1 MLSGI
6 PEVNNTFSHQHK
18 PLKLFSAN
26 IVVPKLQL
34 KESNMQMKKITLFL
48 VVLVSASTFQCRAD
62 EGMWL
67 PLFIQRL
74 NYVDMQKEGLHLT
87 AEEIYS
93 INHSSL
99 KDAIIMFGGGC
110 TGEIVSPNGL
120 IFTNHHCGYGSIQSH
135 STVDHDYLSNG
146 FWASRYDEELPTPGL
161 TARFLVNIKDVTG
174 AVLAGVKDNMADSLR
189 VKKIKENSKNIE
201 ASNTKGTQ
209 YEARTVSFFNG
220 NEYYLFLYEVYKDVR
235 LVGAPPSSIGK
246 FGADTDN
253 WMWPRHTGDFSVF
266 RVYANRENKP
276 AEYAADN
283 VPMKSKQFLPISIKE
298 KKIGDFAMIMGYPGS
313 TDRYATSYTINWA
326 LEKNNPMV
334 VKIRTKKLDIL
345 REDMAADAE
354 VRIKYASKY
363 AGSAN
368 YWKFFIGQNKGL
380 KRLAVFDRK
389 RETEEQFV
397 KWFNQDRERS
407 VKYRD
412 ALYNISTAY
421 ATINK
426 YEAAVRYNS
435 EAIVRGCEI
444 IAFSRNFDKLA
455 AELAKPEPDR
465 QALQSL
471 KEQATEASEKY
482 FKNYNMATDVKMLAA
497 MLQLYYDDV
506 PKKMQPAYLE
516 DIHKKY
522 KGNFE
527 VYANIVFGKTI
538 FSSKQKVDI
547 FLSNPKLKALQKD
560 PVWPLQTAFAA
571 NALLIDSLVKPSNE
585 LLAKGRRLFV
595 KGLREMQNNRNFY
608 PDANSTM
615 RVTYGKVLD
624 YSPAD
629 AVEYN
634 YVTTLEGLM
643 AKEDPSS
650 WEFVVPEK
658 LKQLYKA
665 KDFGRYGENGT
676 MVVAFLTNNDI
687 TGGNSGSPVLN
698 GNGELTG
705 LAFDGNWEAMSGNY
719 AFEPQLQRTICVDI
733 RYVLFVI
740 EKYAGATNLIKELD
754 IRN

>member
-1 MLSGI
+1 
-6 PEVNNTFSHQHK
+6 
-18 PLKLFSAN
+18 
-26 IVVPKLQL
+26 
-34 KESNMQMKKITLFL
+34 MKKITFAILILLSVFATQ
-48 VVLVSASTFQCRAD
+48 SRAD

-74 NYVDMQKEGLHLT
+74 NHVDMQKQGLHLT

-93 INHSSL
+93 INNSSL
-99 KDAIIMFGGGC
+99 KDAIIIFGGGC

-135 STVDHDYLSNG
+135 STVDHDYLTDG
-146 FWASRYDEELPTPGL
+146 FWAKRYEEELPTPRL
-161 TARFLVNIKDVTG
+161 YARFLVSIQDVT
-174 AVLAGVKDNMADSLR
+174 AATLAGVKDNMSETERAD
-189 VKKIKENSKNIE
+189 KIRENSKKLE
-201 ASNTKGTQ
+201 LTYTKGTQ
-209 YEARTVSFFNG
+209 YESRIVSFFSG

-235 LVGAPPSSIGK
+235 LVGAPPSAIGK

-253 WMWPRHTGDFSVF
+253 WMWPRHTGDFAIF
-266 RVYANRENKP
+266 RVYANSENKP

-283 VPMKSKQFLPISIKE
+283 VPLKSKKYLPISIKE
-298 KKIGDFAMIMGYPGS
+298 KKIGDYAMIMGYPGS

-334 VKIRTKKLDIL
+334 VKIRTKKLEIL
-345 REDMAADAE
+345 REDMAANPE

-380 KRLAVFDRK
+380 KRLDVYNRK
-389 RETEEQFV
+389 REIEDQFAQWLNTD
-397 KWFNQDRERS
+397 KDRI

-421 ATINK
+421 ETINK

-435 EAIVRGCEI
+435 EAIERGCEI
-444 IAFSRNFDKLA
+444 ISFSRSFDKLEE
-455 AELAKPEPDR
+455 ELSKPAPDQQLMR
-465 QALQSL
+465 KYINQL
-471 KEQATEASEKY
+471 TETSEKY
-482 FKNYNMATDVKMLAA
+482 FKNYNMDTDVKMLAA

-506 PKKMQPAYLE
+506 PTQLQPAYLA
-516 DIHKKY
+516 DIHAKY
-522 KGNFE
+522 KGSFE
-527 VYANIVFGKTI
+527 AYAKAVFSKTI
-538 FSSKQKVDI
+538 FGSKSKVDD
-547 FLSNPKLKALQKD
+547 FLVNPKLKTLQKD
-560 PVWPLQTAFAA
+560 MVWPLQKAFAA
-571 NALLIDSLVKPSNE
+571 NEELIDKQVVPANE

-595 KGLREMQNNRNFY
+595 KGLREMNSGKEFY

-629 AVEYN
+629 AIDYD
-634 YVTTLEGLM
+634 YVTTLDGLM
-643 AKEDPSS
+643 AKEDPST

-658 LKQLYKA
+658 LKQLYHA
-665 KDFGRYGENGT
+665 RDYGRYGQDGK
-676 MVVAFLTNNDI
+676 MIIGFLTNNDI

-698 GNGELTG
+698 GDGELTG

-719 AFEPQLQRTICVDI
+719 AFEPDLQRTICVDI
-733 RYVLFVI
+733 RYVLFII

>member
-1 MLSGI
+1 
-6 PEVNNTFSHQHK
+6 
-18 PLKLFSAN
+18 
-26 IVVPKLQL
+26 
-34 KESNMQMKKITLFL
+34 MKKITLFL
-48 VVLVSASTFQCRAD
+48 LTLLSVSAFQSRAD

-87 AEEIYS
+87 ADEIYS

-135 STVDHDYLSNG
+135 SSVDHDYLTNG
-146 FWASRYDEELPTPGL
+146 FWAMRYEEELPTPGL
-161 TARFLVNIKDVTG
+161 TARFLVSIQDVSS
-174 AVLAGVKDNMADSLR
+174 AVLAGVTDKMSETERTA
-189 VKKIKENSKNIE
+189 KIKENSKAIE
-201 ASNTKGTQ
+201 FSNTKGTQ
-209 YEARTVSFFNG
+209 YDARTVSFFNG
-220 NEYYLFLYEVYKDVR
+220 NEYYLFLYEIYKDVR

-266 RVYANRENKP
+266 RVYTDRENKP
-276 AEYAADN
+276 AEYAAGN
-283 VPMKSKQFLPISIKE
+283 VPMKSKQFLPVSIKE
-298 KKIGDFAMIMGYPGS
+298 KKIGDFEMIMGYPGT
-313 TDRYATSYTINWA
+313 TDRYATSYTIKWA

-345 REDMAADAE
+345 REDMAADPE

-380 KRLAVFDRK
+380 KRLGVFERK
-389 RETEEQFV
+389 QEIEEKFAEWV
-397 KWFNQDRERS
+397 DGDKNRS
-407 VKYRD
+407 LKYRD

-421 ATINK
+421 ETINN

-444 IAFSRNFDKLA
+444 IAFSRNFKKLA
-455 AELAKPEPDR
+455 DELAKPEPD
-465 QALQSL
+465 QQVIKDLVQ
-471 KEQATEASEKY
+471 QATEASVQY

-506 PKKMQPAYLE
+506 PKQMQPAYLE
-516 DIHKKY
+516 QIHKKY
-522 KGNFE
+522 KGSFE
-527 VYANIVFGKTI
+527 AYADAVFSKTI
-538 FSSKQKVDI
+538 FGSKSKVDQ
-547 FLSNPKLKALQKD
+547 FLAEPKLKVLQKD
-560 PVWPLQTAFAA
+560 LIWPLQKAFAA
-571 NALLIDSLVKPSNE
+571 NALLIDSLVKPSSE
-585 LLAKGRRLFV
+585 LLAQGRRLFV
-595 KGLREMQNNRNFY
+595 QGLREMQSDKNFY

-629 AVEYN
+629 AVDYD
-634 YVTTLEGLM
+634 YVTTLDGVM
-643 AKEDPSS
+643 AKEDPSN
-650 WEFVVPEK
+650 WEFVVPAK
-658 LKQLYKA
+658 LKELYKA
-665 KDFGRYGENGT
+665 KDYGRYGENGK
-676 MVVAFLTNNDI
+676 MVVGFITNNDI

-698 GNGELTG
+698 GDGELTG

-733 RYVLFVI
+733 RYVLFI
-740 EKYAGATNLIKELD
+740 IDKYAGASNLIKELD

>member
-1 MLSGI
+1 
-6 PEVNNTFSHQHK
+6 
-18 PLKLFSAN
+18 
-26 IVVPKLQL
+26 
-34 KESNMQMKKITLFL
+34 MKKITLVFFAL
-48 VVLVSASTFQCRAD
+48 LSAITFQSRAD

-87 AEEIYS
+87 ADEIYS

-146 FWASRYDEELPTPGL
+146 FWATRYEEELPTPGL
-161 TARFLVNIKDVTG
+161 TARFLVSIQDVT
-174 AVLAGVKDNMADSLR
+174 AAALAGVKDNMTDSER
-189 VKKIKENSKNIE
+189 IGKIKDNTKKIEF
-201 ASNTKGTQ
+201 SNTKGTQ
-209 YEARTVSFFNG
+209 YDARTVSFFNG
-220 NEYYLFLYEVYKDVR
+220 NEYYLFLYEIYKDVR

-266 RVYANRENKP
+266 RVYTNRENKP

-283 VPMKSKQFLPISIKE
+283 IPMQSKQFLPISIKE
-298 KKIGDFAMIMGYPGS
+298 KKIGDFEMIMGYPGS
-313 TDRYATSYTINWA
+313 TDRYATSYTIKWA

-345 REDMAADAE
+345 RADMAADAE

-380 KRLAVFDRK
+380 KRLGVFDRK
-389 RETEEQFV
+389 RELEEQFV
-397 KWFNQDRERS
+397 KWLNGEKERS
-407 VKYRD
+407 IKYRD
-412 ALYNISTAY
+412 ALYYISSAY
-421 ATINK
+421 ETINK

-444 IAFSRNFDKLA
+444 IAFSRNFNKLA
-455 AELAKPEPDR
+455 DELAKPEPNPQLVKTYTG
-465 QALQSL
+465 QAS
-471 KEQATEASEKY
+471 EASEQY
-482 FKNYNMATDVKMLAA
+482 FKNYNEATDIKMFAA

-506 PKKMQPAYLE
+506 PKQMQPAFLE
-516 DIHKKY
+516 NIHKKY

-527 VYANIVFGKTI
+527 AYANKVFSKTI
-538 FSSKQKVDI
+538 FSDKTKVDL
-547 FLSNPKLKALQKD
+547 FLSNPQLKTLQKD
-560 PVWPLQTAFAA
+560 PAWPLQKAFAA
-571 NALLIDSLVKPSNE
+571 NSAIIDSLVKPSNE

-595 KGLREMQNNRNFY
+595 KGLREMQSDKSFY

-629 AVEYN
+629 AVDFN
-634 YVTTLEGLM
+634 YVTTLDGLM
-643 AKEDPSS
+643 AKEDPSN

-658 LKQLYKA
+658 LKQLYKD
-665 KDFGRYGENGT
+665 KDYGRYGENGK

-733 RYVLFVI
+733 RYVLFII

>member
-1 MLSGI
+1 MK
-6 PEVNNTFSHQHK
+6 TD
-18 PLKLFSAN
+18 
-26 IVVPKLQL
+26 
-34 KESNMQMKKITLFL
+34 MKKITIALAL
-48 VVLVSASTFQCRAD
+48 LLSVITTQSRAD

-135 STVDHDYLSNG
+135 STVDHDYLSDG
-146 FWASRYDEELPTPGL
+146 FWATRYEEELPTPGL
-161 TARFLVNIKDVTG
+161 TARFLVSIQDVTG
-174 AVLAGVKDNMADSLR
+174 AVLAGVKDNMTEAERLE
-189 VKKIKENSKNIE
+189 KIKANSKNIE
-201 ASNTKGTQ
+201 FTNTKGTQ
-209 YEARTVSFFNG
+209 YDARTVSFFNG

-283 VPMKSKQFLPISIKE
+283 VPMTPKQFLPISIKE
-298 KKIGDFAMIMGYPGS
+298 KNIGDFQMIMGYPGT

-334 VKIRTKKLDIL
+334 VKIRTKKLEIL
-345 REDMAADAE
+345 RGDMAADAE

-380 KRLAVFDRK
+380 KRLGVYDRK
-389 RETEEQFV
+389 REIEEQFA
-397 KWFNQDRERS
+397 KWFSADKDRS
-407 VKYRD
+407 LKYRD
-412 ALYNISTAY
+412 ALLNISNAY
-421 ATINK
+421 ETINK

-444 IAFSRNFDKLA
+444 IAFSRNFNKLA
-455 AELAKPEPDR
+455 EELAKPTPDKQLIR
-465 QALQSL
+465 KYTDQAS
-471 KEQATEASEKY
+471 EASKQY

-497 MLQLYYDDV
+497 MLELYYNDV
-506 PKKMQPAYLE
+506 PKQMQPAYLE
-516 DIHKKY
+516 KIHSKY
-522 KGNFE
+522 KGSFE
-527 VYANIVFGKTI
+527 EYAQSVFSKTI
-538 FSSKQKVDI
+538 FGSQSKVDL
-547 FLSNPKLKALQKD
+547 FLVDPKLKTLQKD
-560 PVWPLQTAFAA
+560 PIWPLQEAFAA
-571 NALLIDSLVKPSNE
+571 NAEIIDGIVKPANE
-585 LLAKGRRLFV
+585 MLAKGRRLFV
-595 KGLREMQNNRNFY
+595 KGLREMQADKNFY

-629 AVEYN
+629 AINFDYI
-634 YVTTLEGLM
+634 TTLDGLM
-643 AKEDPSS
+643 AKEDPTSL
-650 WEFVVPEK
+650 EFTVPAK
-658 LKQLYKA
+658 LKQLYKD
-665 KDFGRYGENGT
+665 KDYGRYGENGK
-676 MVVAFLTNNDI
+676 MVVGFITNNDI

>member
-1 MLSGI
+1 
-6 PEVNNTFSHQHK
+6 
-18 PLKLFSAN
+18 
-26 IVVPKLQL
+26 
-34 KESNMQMKKITLFL
+34 MKKITLSL
-48 VVLVSASTFQCRAD
+48 IILLSVLTFQSRAD

-135 STVDHDYLSNG
+135 STVDHDYLTDG
-146 FWASRYDEELPTPGL
+146 FWATRYSEELPTPGL
-161 TARFLVNIKDVTG
+161 TARFLVSIQDVTG
-174 AVLAGVKDNMADSLR
+174 AVLSGVKDDMTEAQRLEKVKENA
-189 VKKIKENSKNIE
+189 KKIEFT
-201 ASNTKGTQ
+201 NTKGTQ
-209 YEARTVSFFNG
+209 YDARTVSFFNG

-235 LVGAPPSSIGK
+235 LVGAPPSAIGK

-266 RVYANRENKP
+266 RVYANRDNKP
-276 AEYAADN
+276 AEYSADN
-283 VPMKSKQFLPISIKE
+283 VPMKPKQFLPISIRE
-298 KKIGDFAMIMGYPGS
+298 KKLGDYAMVMGYPGS

-334 VKIRTKKLDIL
+334 IKIRTKKLDIL
-345 REDMAADAE
+345 REDMASDAA

-380 KRLAVFDRK
+380 KRLDVFERK
-389 RETEEQFV
+389 RQLEEEFV
-397 KWFNQDRERS
+397 KWFNADKERS
-407 VKYRD
+407 MKYRD
-412 ALYNISTAY
+412 ALLNISNAY
-421 ATINK
+421 ETINK

-435 EAIVRGCEI
+435 EAINRGCEI
-444 IAFSRNFDKLA
+444 IAFSRNLDKLA
-455 AELAKPEPDR
+455 EELAKPTPEQQLIKKYTD
-465 QALQSL
+465 QASI
-471 KEQATEASEKY
+471 ASEQY

-497 MLQLYYDDV
+497 MLQLYYNDV
-506 PKKMQPAYLE
+506 PKQLQPAYLE
-516 DIHKKY
+516 KIHKKY

-527 VYANIVFGKTI
+527 AYANDVFSKTF
-538 FSSKQKVDI
+538 FSNKSKVDL
-547 FLSNPKLKALQKD
+547 FLVDPQVKFFQKD
-560 PVWPLQTAFAA
+560 PVWPLQKAFAD
-571 NALLIDSLVKPSNE
+571 NAALIDSLVRPSTE
-585 LLAKGRRLFV
+585 MLAKGRRIFV
-595 KGLREMQNNRNFY
+595 KGLREMQSDRNFY

-629 AVEYN
+629 AVDFN
-634 YVTTLEGLM
+634 YVTTLDGLM
-643 AKEDPSS
+643 AKEDPTN

-658 LKQLYKA
+658 LKQLYNA
-665 KDFGRYGENGT
+665 KDYGRYGENGK
-676 MVVAFLTNNDI
+676 MIVAFLTNNDI

-698 GNGELTG
+698 GDGELTG

-719 AFEPQLQRTICVDI
+719 AFEPDLQRTICVDI
-733 RYVLFVI
+733 RYVLFII
-740 EKYAGATNLIKELD
+740 EKYAGADNLIKELD

>member
-1 MLSGI
+1 
-6 PEVNNTFSHQHK
+6 
-18 PLKLFSAN
+18 
-26 IVVPKLQL
+26 
-34 KESNMQMKKITLFL
+34 
-48 VVLVSASTFQCRAD
+48 
-62 EGMWL
+62 MWL

-99 KDAIIMFGGGC
+99 KDAIIMFGAGC

-146 FWASRYDEELPTPGL
+146 FWATRYEEELPTPGL
-161 TARFLVNIKDVTG
+161 TARFLVSIQDVTAAAMVG
-174 AVLAGVKDNMADSLR
+174 LKDNMTETERTD
-189 VKKIKENSKNIE
+189 KIKENAKKIE
-201 ASNTKGTQ
+201 FSYTKGTT
-209 YEARTVSFFNG
+209 YDARTVSFFNG

-266 RVYANRENKP
+266 RVYTDRDNKP
-276 AEYAADN
+276 AEYDAGN
-283 VPMKSKQFLPISIKE
+283 VPMKSKQFLPLSIKE

-313 TDRYATSYTINWA
+313 TDRYATSNTIKWA
-326 LEKNNPMV
+326 QEKNNPIV
-334 VKIRTKKLDIL
+334 VKIRTKKLAIL

-380 KRLAVFDRK
+380 KQLGVFDRK
-389 RETEEQFV
+389 QELEEAFV
-397 KWFNQDRERS
+397 KWYNDDKERGL
-407 VKYRD
+407 KYRD
-412 ALYNISTAY
+412 ALLNISNAY
-421 ATINK
+421 ETINK
-426 YEAAVRYNS
+426 YESAVRYNS

-444 IAFSRNFDKLA
+444 IAFARNFNKLA
-455 AELAKPEPDR
+455 EELAKPAPDQQLIR
-465 QALQSL
+465 KYSDQV
-471 KEQATEASEKY
+471 TETSVLY
-482 FKNYNMATDVKMLAA
+482 FKNYNAATDTKMLAA
-497 MLQLYYDDV
+497 MLQLYYNDV
-506 PKKMQPAYLE
+506 PKQQQPAYLE
-516 DIHKKY
+516 QIHKKY
-522 KGNFE
+522 KGDFQA
-527 VYANIVFGKTI
+527 YADAVFSKTI
-538 FSSKQKVDI
+538 FSSKTNVDQ
-547 FLSNPKLKALQKD
+547 FLVNPKLKTLKKD
-560 PVWPLQTAFAA
+560 LAWPLQLAFAA
-571 NALLIDSLVKPSNE
+571 NAVIIDSLVKPANE
-585 LLAKGRRLFV
+585 MLAKGRRQFV
-595 KGLREMQNNRNFY
+595 KGLREMQSERNFY

-629 AVEYN
+629 AVDFN
-634 YVTTLEGLM
+634 YVTTLDGLM

-665 KDFGRYGENGT
+665 KDYGRYGENGK

-698 GNGELTG
+698 GDGELTG

-719 AFEPQLQRTICVDI
+719 AFEPRLQRTICVDI

>member
-1 MLSGI
+1 
-6 PEVNNTFSHQHK
+6 
-18 PLKLFSAN
+18 
-26 IVVPKLQL
+26 
-34 KESNMQMKKITLFL
+34 MKKITLSL
-48 VVLVSASTFQCRAD
+48 IILLSVLTFQSRAD

-135 STVDHDYLSNG
+135 STVDHDYLTDG
-146 FWASRYDEELPTPGL
+146 FWATRYSEELPTPGL
-161 TARFLVNIKDVTG
+161 TARFLVSIQDVTG
-174 AVLAGVKDNMADSLR
+174 AVLSGVKDDMTEAQRLEKVKENA
-189 VKKIKENSKNIE
+189 KKIEFT
-201 ASNTKGTQ
+201 NTKGTQ
-209 YEARTVSFFNG
+209 YDARTVSFFNG

-235 LVGAPPSSIGK
+235 LVGAPPSAIGK

-266 RVYANRENKP
+266 RVYANRDNKP
-276 AEYAADN
+276 AEYSADN
-283 VPMKSKQFLPISIKE
+283 VPMKPKQFLPISIRE
-298 KKIGDFAMIMGYPGS
+298 KKLGDYAMVMGYPGS

-334 VKIRTKKLDIL
+334 IKIRTKKLDIL
-345 REDMAADAE
+345 REDMASDAA

-380 KRLAVFDRK
+380 KRLDVFERK
-389 RETEEQFV
+389 RQLEEEFV
-397 KWFNQDRERS
+397 KWFNADKERS
-407 VKYRD
+407 MKYRD
-412 ALYNISTAY
+412 ALLNISNAY
-421 ATINK
+421 ETINK

-435 EAIVRGCEI
+435 EAINRGCEI
-444 IAFSRNFDKLA
+444 IAFSRNLDKLA
-455 AELAKPEPDR
+455 EELAKPTPEQQLIKKYTD
-465 QALQSL
+465 QASI
-471 KEQATEASEKY
+471 ASEQY

-497 MLQLYYDDV
+497 MLQLYYNDV
-506 PKKMQPAYLE
+506 PKQLQPAYLE
-516 DIHKKY
+516 KIHKKY

-527 VYANIVFGKTI
+527 AYANDVFSKTF
-538 FSSKQKVDI
+538 FSNKSKVDL
-547 FLSNPKLKALQKD
+547 FLVDPQVKFLQKD
-560 PVWPLQTAFAA
+560 PVWPLQKAFAD
-571 NALLIDSLVKPSNE
+571 NAALIDSLVRPSTE
-585 LLAKGRRLFV
+585 MLAKGRRIFV
-595 KGLREMQNNRNFY
+595 KGLREMQSDRNFY

-629 AVEYN
+629 AVDFN
-634 YVTTLEGLM
+634 YVTTLDGLM
-643 AKEDPSS
+643 AKEDPTN

-658 LKQLYKA
+658 LKQLYNA
-665 KDFGRYGENGT
+665 KDYGRYGENGK
-676 MVVAFLTNNDI
+676 MIVAFLTNNDI

-698 GNGELTG
+698 GDGELTG

-719 AFEPQLQRTICVDI
+719 AFEPDLQRTICVDI
-733 RYVLFVI
+733 RYVLFII
-740 EKYAGATNLIKELD
+740 EKYAGADNLIKELD

>member
-1 MLSGI
+1 MR
-6 PEVNNTFSHQHK
+6 
-18 PLKLFSAN
+18 
-26 IVVPKLQL
+26 
-34 KESNMQMKKITLFL
+34 KITIIL
-48 VVLVSASTFQCRAD
+48 VILLTASTFQSRAD

-74 NYVDMQKEGLHLT
+74 NYVDMQKEGLRLT

-135 STVDHDYLSNG
+135 STVDHDYLTDG
-146 FWASRYDEELPTPGL
+146 FWATRYEEELPTPGL
-161 TARFLVNIKDVTG
+161 TARFLVSIQDIT
-174 AVLAGVKDNMADSLR
+174 AAALAGVKETMTEAERLD
-189 VKKIKENSKNIE
+189 KIKENTKKIE
-201 ASNTKGTQ
+201 LSNTKGTQ
-209 YEARTVSFFNG
+209 YDARTVSFFNG
-220 NEYYLFLYEVYKDVR
+220 NEFYLFLYEVYKDVR

-253 WMWPRHTGDFSVF
+253 WMWPRHTGDFAVF
-266 RVYANRENKP
+266 RVYANTDNKP

-283 VPMKSKQFLPISIKE
+283 VPMKPKHHLPISIRE
-298 KKIGDFAMIMGYPGS
+298 KKIGDYAMIMGYPGS

-334 VKIRTKKLDIL
+334 IKIRTKKLEIL
-345 REDMAADAE
+345 REDMAADAA

-380 KRLAVFDRK
+380 KRLDVYDRK
-389 RETEEQFV
+389 KATEEQFV
-397 KWFNQDRERS
+397 KWFNADKDRN
-407 VKYRD
+407 VKYRE
-412 ALYNISTAY
+412 ALLNISNAY
-421 ATINK
+421 EIINK
-426 YEAAVRYNS
+426 YEPAVRYNT

-444 IAFSRNFDKLA
+444 IAFSRSFNKLA
-455 AELAKPEPDR
+455 EELEKKEPN
-465 QALQSL
+465 QQLI
-471 KEQATEASEKY
+471 KNYIEQISATSEQY

-497 MLQLYYDDV
+497 MLKLYYEDV
-506 PKKMQPAYLE
+506 PKQMQPAYLE
-516 DIHKKY
+516 KIHKKY

-527 VYANIVFGKTI
+527 AYANTVFSKTI
-538 FSSKQKVDI
+538 FGNKSKVDL
-547 FLSNPKLKALQKD
+547 FLANPKLKSLQKD
-560 PVWPLQTAFAA
+560 PVWPLQQAFAA
-571 NALLIDSLVKPSNE
+571 NADAIDTIVRPANE

-595 KGLREMQNNRNFY
+595 KGLREMQGDKNFY

-615 RVTYGKVLD
+615 RVTYGKILD

-629 AVEYN
+629 AIDFH
-634 YVTTLEGLM
+634 YVTTLDGLM

-650 WEFVVPEK
+650 WEFTVPEK
-658 LKQLYKA
+658 LKQLYED
-665 KDFGRYGENGT
+665 KDYGRYGEDGK
-676 MVVAFLTNNDI
+676 MIVAFLTNNDI

-698 GNGELTG
+698 GDGELTG

-719 AFEPQLQRTICVDI
+719 AFEPDLQRTICVDI
-733 RYVLFVI
+733 RYVLFII
-740 EKYAGATNLIKELD
+740 EKYAGADNLIKELE

>member
-1 MLSGI
+1 MR
-6 PEVNNTFSHQHK
+6 
-18 PLKLFSAN
+18 
-26 IVVPKLQL
+26 
-34 KESNMQMKKITLFL
+34 KITVSLFIL
-48 VVLVSASTFQCRAD
+48 LAISTFKSRAD

-67 PLFIQRL
+67 PMFIQRL

-120 IFTNHHCGYGSIQSH
+120 IFTNHHCGYGAIQSH
-135 STVDHDYLSNG
+135 STVDHDYLTNG
-146 FWASRYDEELPTPGL
+146 FWATRYEEELPTPGL
-161 TARFLVNIKDVTG
+161 TARFLVSIQDVT
-174 AVLAGVKDNMADSLR
+174 AATLAGVTDNMTEQERLD
-189 VKKIKENSKNIE
+189 KIRENSKKIE
-201 ASNTKGTQ
+201 FSNTKGTQ
-209 YEARTVSFFNG
+209 YEARTASFFNG

-266 RVYANRENKP
+266 RVYANKENKP
-276 AEYAADN
+276 AEYSADN
-283 VPMKSKQFLPISIKE
+283 IPMKPRQFLPVSIRE
-298 KKIGDFAMIMGYPGS
+298 KKKDDFAMIMGYPGT

-345 REDMAADAE
+345 RKDMAADAE

-380 KRLAVFDRK
+380 KKLGVFERK
-389 RETEEQFV
+389 QELEDAFV
-397 KWFNQDRERS
+397 KWMNEDKER
-407 VKYRD
+407 VGKYRD

-421 ATINK
+421 ETINK
-426 YEAAVRYNS
+426 YETAVRYNS

-444 IAFSRNFDKLA
+444 IAFARSFNNLA
-455 AELAKPEPDR
+455 EELAKAAPDAQLLR
-465 QALQSL
+465 KYTNQVSD
-471 KEQATEASEKY
+471 ASVNY
-482 FKNYNMATDVKMLAA
+482 FKNYNASTDEKMLAA
-497 MLQLYYDDV
+497 MLELYYNDV
-506 PKKMQPAYLE
+506 PANQQPEYLQT
-516 DIHKKY
+516 IHKKF
-522 KGNFE
+522 KGNWE
-527 VYANIVFGKTI
+527 AYSRYVFSKTM
-538 FSSKQKVDI
+538 FSSKSAVDL
-547 FLSNPKLKALQKD
+547 FLTEPKLKVLQKD
-560 PVWPLQTAFAA
+560 PVWPLQTTFAD
-571 NALLIDSLVKPSNE
+571 NAKRIDDLVKPAND
-585 LLAKGRRLFV
+585 LLTKGRRMFV
-595 KGLREMQNNRNFY
+595 KGLREMQSDKNMY

-615 RVTYGKVLD
+615 RVTYGKIQD

-629 AVEYN
+629 AIDFDF
-634 YVTTLEGLM
+634 VTTLDGLM
-643 AKEDPSS
+643 AKEDPSN

-658 LKQLYKA
+658 LKQLYNE
-665 KDFGRYGENGT
+665 KDYGRYGENGK
-676 MVVAFLTNNDI
+676 MIVAFLTNNDI

-719 AFEPQLQRTICVDI
+719 AFEPGLQRTICVDI
-733 RYVLFVI
+733 RYVLFII
-740 EKYAGATNLIKELD
+740 EKYAGATNLIKELE

>member
-1 MLSGI
+1 
-6 PEVNNTFSHQHK
+6 
-18 PLKLFSAN
+18 
-26 IVVPKLQL
+26 
-34 KESNMQMKKITLFL
+34 MKKITLGFL
-48 VVLVSASTFQCRAD
+48 VLLSLTAFRSRAD

-120 IFTNHHCGYGSIQSH
+120 IFTNHHCGYASIQSH
-135 STVDHDYLSNG
+135 STVDHDYLSIG
-146 FWASRYDEELPTPGL
+146 FWATRYAEELPTPGL
-161 TARFLVNIKDVTG
+161 TARFLVSMQDVTG
-174 AVLAGVKDNMADSLR
+174 AALAGVRDNMSETERAD
-189 VKKIKENSKNIE
+189 KIKENSKKIE
-201 ASNTKGTQ
+201 FSNTKGTI
-209 YEARTVSFFNG
+209 YDAKTVSFFNG

-266 RVYANRENKP
+266 RIYADCNNKP

-283 VPMKSKQFLPISIKE
+283 VPMKPKQYLPVSIKG
-298 KKIGDFAMIMGYPGS
+298 KKIGDYAMIMGYPGR

-326 LEKNNPMV
+326 VEKSDPMT

-345 REDMAADAE
+345 REDMAADAT

-363 AGSAN
+363 ASTAN
-368 YWKFFIGQNKGL
+368 YWKFYMGESKGL
-380 KRLAVFDRK
+380 KNLAVFDRK

-397 KWFNQDRERS
+397 KWINQDRERM

-421 ATINK
+421 ETINK
-426 YEAAVRYNS
+426 YEAAIRYNG
-435 EAIVRGCEI
+435 EAIMRGCEI

-455 AELAKPEPDR
+455 AELAKPTPDK
-465 QALQSL
+465 QVLQSL
-471 KEQATEASEKY
+471 TEKTTEASSKY
-482 FKNYNMATDVKMLAA
+482 FKDYNVATDVKMLAA
-497 MLQLYYDDV
+497 MLQLYYDNV
-506 PKKMQPAYLE
+506 PKQMQPAYLE
-516 DIHKKY
+516 NIRKKY
-522 KGNFE
+522 KGNFNA
-527 VYANIVFGKTI
+527 YANAVFSKTI
-538 FSSKQKVDI
+538 FSSKQKVDL
-547 FLSNPKLKALQKD
+547 FLSDPKLKALQKD
-560 PVWPLQTAFAA
+560 PLWPLQTAFAA
-571 NALLIDSLVKPSNE
+571 NATLIDSLVKPSNE

-595 KGLREMQNNRNFY
+595 KGLREMQSDKNLY

-615 RVTYGKVLD
+615 RLSYGKVLG

-629 AVEYN
+629 AVEFD
-634 YVTTLEGLM
+634 YVTTLDGLM
-643 AKEDPSS
+643 AKEDPTS

-665 KDFGRYGENGT
+665 KDYGRYGEDGK
-676 MVVAFLTNNDI
+676 MIVAFLTNNDI

-698 GNGELTG
+698 GDGELTG

-719 AFEPQLQRTICVDI
+719 AFEPRLQRTICVDI
-733 RYVLFVI
+733 RYVLFII

>member
-1 MLSGI
+1 
-6 PEVNNTFSHQHK
+6 
-18 PLKLFSAN
+18 
-26 IVVPKLQL
+26 
-34 KESNMQMKKITLFL
+34 MKKITLIL
-48 VVLVSASTFQCRAD
+48 VVLVSAFTLQSRAD

-67 PLFIQRL
+67 PMFIQRL

-135 STVDHDYLSNG
+135 STVEHDYLSNG
-146 FWASRYDEELPTPGL
+146 FWATRYSEELPTPGL
-161 TARFLVNIKDVTG
+161 TARFLVSIQDVT
-174 AVLAGVKDNMADSLR
+174 AATLAGVRDNMSETERAD
-189 VKKIKENSKNIE
+189 KIKENIKNIE
-201 ASNTKGTQ
+201 FSNTKGTI
-209 YEARTVSFFNG
+209 YDARTVPFFNG

-276 AEYAADN
+276 AEYSADN
-283 VPMKSKQFLPISIKE
+283 VPMKPKQFLPISIKE
-298 KKIGDFAMIMGYPGS
+298 KKIGDYAMIMGYPGR
-313 TDRYATSYTINWA
+313 TDRYATSYTINSA
-326 LEKNNPMV
+326 LEKTNPMV
-334 VKIRTKKLDIL
+334 VKIRTKKLEIL
-345 REDMAADAE
+345 REDMAADAA
-354 VRIKYASKY
+354 VRIQYASKY

-368 YWKFFIGQNKGL
+368 YWKFFIGESKGL
-380 KRLAVFDRK
+380 KRLNVFDRK
-389 RETEEQFV
+389 RELEEQFV
-397 KWFNQDRERS
+397 KWLNQDKERS

-421 ATINK
+421 ETINK

-435 EAIVRGCEI
+435 EAILRGCEI
-444 IAFSRNFDKLA
+444 IAFSKNFDKLA
-455 AELAKPEPDR
+455 AELAKTQPD
-465 QALQSL
+465 QQVL
-471 KEQATEASEKY
+471 KDLTEKATEASVKY
-482 FKNYNMATDVKMLAA
+482 FKDYNMATDAKMLAA
-497 MLQLYYDDV
+497 MLQLYYDNV
-506 PKKMQPAYLE
+506 PKQMQPAYLE
-516 DIHKKY
+516 NIHKKF

-527 VYANIVFGKTI
+527 AYAKAVFSKTI
-538 FSSKQKVDI
+538 FGSKQKVDL
-547 FLSNPKLKALQKD
+547 FLSNPKLKTLQKD

-571 NALLIDSLVKPSNE
+571 NAVIIDSLVKPSNE

-595 KGLREMQNNRNFY
+595 KGLREMQSDRNLY

-615 RVTYGKVLD
+615 RLTYGKVLD

-629 AVEYN
+629 AIEYN
-634 YVTTLEGLM
+634 YVTTLDGLM
-643 AKEDPSS
+643 AKEDSSS
-650 WEFVVPEK
+650 WEFTVPAK
-658 LKQLYKA
+658 LKQLYNA
-665 KDFGRYGENGT
+665 KDYGRYGENGK
-676 MVVAFLTNNDI
+676 MIVAFLTNNDI

-698 GNGELTG
+698 GSGELTG

-719 AFEPQLQRTICVDI
+719 AFEPKLQRTICVDI
-733 RYVLFVI
+733 RYVLFII